1 MLISSKLKIISVL
14 QIIAA
19 IAMFPVFFAWA
30 PWLAAIP
37 ASEAI
42 SLYGEKI
49 PTTWKAVVMDHGQI
63 HQWKLGTIEQNKISF
78 TVCSLM
84 LAAILAFIFWSIWY
98 VQRLT
103 RSSGTQ

>member
-1 MLISSKLKIISVL
+1 MLISSKIKIISVL
-14 QIIAA
+14 QIIFA

-37 ASEAI
+37 ASKAI

-63 HQWKLGTIEQNKISF
+63 HQWKLGTIEQNTIGF
-78 TVCSLM
+78 IVCSL
-84 LAAILAFIFWSIWY
+84 ILATILTFLFWSIWY
-98 VQRLT
+98 VHSLT
-103 RSSGTQ
+103 RNSRMK